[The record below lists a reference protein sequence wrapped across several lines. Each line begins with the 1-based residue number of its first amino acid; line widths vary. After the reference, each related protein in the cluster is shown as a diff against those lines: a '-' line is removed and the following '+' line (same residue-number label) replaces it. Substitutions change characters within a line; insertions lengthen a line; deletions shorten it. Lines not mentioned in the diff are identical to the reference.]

1 MNILMILGEETSQH
15 DLAMGFIRESY
26 NFLIGLET
34 QLAKKYL
41 KYSVNNLLQ
50 DICQIR
56 LQKQ

>member
-41 KYSVNNLLQ
+41 KYSVNNLL
-50 DICQIR
+50 
-56 LQKQ
+56 